1 MRRGG
6 VNVSSIEVE
15 TVLPPNLPLIRGNE
29 DQLQQVF
36 VNLAVNAV
44 QAMKGGGRLI
54 LTAHGSPEWLTLT
67 VADTGVGIPPE
78 HLSRVFEPF
87 FTTKPEGEGTGLGL
101 SIIHAIVDAHGGR
114 INVTSRIGVG
124 TVFTLEFPALKEENG

>member
-1 MRRGG
+1 
-6 VNVSSIEVE
+6 
-15 TVLPPNLPLIRGNE
+15 
-29 DQLQQVF
+29 
-36 VNLAVNAV
+36 
-44 QAMKGGGRLI
+44 MKGGGRLI
-54 LTAHGSPEWLTLT
+54 LTAHGSPEWLTVT